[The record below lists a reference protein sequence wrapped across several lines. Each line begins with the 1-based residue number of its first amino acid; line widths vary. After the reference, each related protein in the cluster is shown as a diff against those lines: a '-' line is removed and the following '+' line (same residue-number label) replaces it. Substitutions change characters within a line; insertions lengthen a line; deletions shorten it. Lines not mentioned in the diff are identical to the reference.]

1 MSSRR
6 SRRRIGA
13 GLTAAIIA
21 VTGASVIGAPAAA
34 SPASDDP
41 TVATNAVTLITGD
54 VAVVSYT
61 ADGTASATL
70 TTTEDFYTQ
79 SFGDDLY
86 LVPTSAAP
94 MLAAGTLDTELFN
107 VTGLVRS
114 GYHDAGRDDI
124 PVIATGSLP
133 RARGL
138 DNTATLS
145 SIGATAFS
153 IDKDQTGELFTA
165 VKTARSANTKLW
177 LDIKVEGTELDP
189 TTGVTQT
196 GADQV
201 WDLGYDGEGT
211 TVAVLDTGYDPN
223 HPDLAGQV
231 IGEQD
236 FTGAGSAVDND
247 GHGTHVASTIAGTGE
262 ASDGT
267 RSGAAPGTDLLIGK
281 VLGFGGGQASWIIAG
296 MEWAVESGADV
307 VNMSLGSSEPT
318 DCTDPMSEA
327 VRALSQQDETLFVIA
342 AGNAALRETVSSP
355 GCVESVLTVGA
366 VDADGE
372 TASFSSRGPT
382 LGSLSVKPDIA
393 APGVA
398 ITGAANGSPGDNHYT
413 RMSGTSMATPHTA
426 AAAALVR
433 QAHPEWTAQQVKYA
447 LTSTTKDKK
456 SQDTVYAQGS
466 GELWV
471 PDAINAEVIATSSVT
486 VGQFSWPHDGKTSA
500 TESITY
506 TNFGDKQV
514 KLKLKVEDLVGANG
528 KKMPNK
534 AVALGS
540 KQIIVPAGG
549 KVTVPVTATNVTKNV
564 DDSSFGEISGRIVA
578 TGGGHRV
585 VSAIGYWL
593 EPETVDLSLQ
603 VIDRTGQAATSGYVD
618 VFHMDVDRLER
629 YYFDGSS
636 SVDIRARVGTV
647 SVSGFVNTPGADKS
661 YTYVG
666 EPEIQLTESQTIT
679 FDSRDATR
687 VKVTTDQASQARSAT
702 LHYTRDDGRWLA
714 LGSVYAADTD
724 VAMYALPTKGK
735 KAKLGEFS
743 LSTYW
748 RMYASG
754 VDTKDSPFVY
764 NLAFTETGKVSKKHD
779 HKVKDNQLA
788 TVDET
793 FYAQRAAGTYYDT
806 VKAKSPVN
814 EEVFAGTGMAP
825 IATPAERTA
834 YYSPGIAWQQMGI
847 GADSRLGSDIML
859 DPFTVYEARDHR
871 ETTWNRLVTN
881 TGLWVDAEG
890 APGRVAERQANLM
903 GFSFAQFKDGEPGR
917 YGLGGF
923 GDVGNL
929 RVYRDGELAYE
940 SGWPAGQL
948 LVPAEQADYEATVTN
963 MRFQLDTPQLPD
975 SVLSLATTTTFGFSS
990 ARPNGEDVASLP
1002 ILMPNYDLDVD
1013 LYNLVEATD
1022 VPISVGFTTQDGHRM
1037 SDIVELSAQ
1046 VTFDDVTAMEAL
1058 DPSGLNW
1065 IDVDVEFRDGQW
1077 VLLVDNS
1084 QGAGSYASLH
1094 IKATDADGNTV
1105 EQHVFRLYGVA

>member
-1 MSSRR
+1 
-6 SRRRIGA
+6 
-13 GLTAAIIA
+13 
-21 VTGASVIGAPAAA
+21 
-34 SPASDDP
+34 
-41 TVATNAVTLITGD
+41 
-54 VAVVSYT
+54 
-61 ADGTASATL
+61 
-70 TTTEDFYTQ
+70 
-79 SFGDDLY
+79 
-86 LVPTSAAP
+86 

-133 RARGL
+133 RSKAL
-138 DNTATLS
+138 DATADLS

-153 IDKDQTGELFTA
+153 VEKAQAADLFSA
-165 VKTARSANTKLW
+165 VGTARSANTKLW

-189 TTGVTQT
+189 TTGVPQT

-231 IGEQD
+231 VGEQD
-236 FTGAGSAVDND
+236 FTGDGSAVDND

-281 VLGFGGGQASWIIAG
+281 VLGLGGGQASWIIAG

-327 VRALSQQDETLFVIA
+327 VRALSQQDDTLFVIA

-382 LGSLSVKPDIA
+382 LGSMSVKPDIA

-433 QAHPEWTAQQVKYA
+433 QAHPEWTAQQVKHA
-447 LTSTTKDKK
+447 LTSTTKNKK
-456 SQDTVYAQGS
+456 SSDTVYAQGS

-471 PDAINAEVIATSSVT
+471 PDAVNAEVIATSSVT
-486 VGQFSWPHDGKTSA
+486 VGQFNWPHDGKTSA
-500 TESITY
+500 TESVTY

-528 KKMPNK
+528 KKMPKK

-603 VIDRTGQAATSGYVD
+603 IIDRAGQSAASGYVD
-618 VFHMDVDRLER
+618 VFHMDIDRLER

-636 SVDIRARVGTV
+636 TIDIRARVGTV
-647 SVSGFVNTPGADKS
+647 SVSGFVATSGADKS

-666 EPEIQLTESQTIT
+666 EPELQLSENRTLT
-679 FDSRDATR
+679 FDTRDADR
-687 VKVTTDQASQARSAT
+687 IKVTTDQASQARGAT
-702 LHYTRDDGRWLA
+702 LHFMRTDDRWLT
-714 LGSVYAADTD
+714 LGSVYAEDTD

-735 KAKLGEFS
+735 KAKTGEFS
-743 LSTYW
+743 LSSYW
-748 RMYASG
+748 RLFAAG

-764 NLAFTETGKVSKKHD
+764 NLGFTETDKVGKKHD
-779 HKVKDNQLA
+779 HRVKDHKLA
-788 TVDET
+788 TVDED
-793 FYAQRAAGTYYDT
+793 FYAQRNAGTYYDT
-806 VKAKSPVN
+806 LKVLAPGN
-814 EEVFAGTGMAP
+814 EAVFAGTGMSP
-825 IATPAERTA
+825 VATPAERTA

-847 GADSRLGSDIML
+847 GADSRLGADML
-859 DPFTVYEARDHR
+859 FDPFTVYKAGDHR
-871 ETTWNRLVTN
+871 ETTWNRLITN
-881 TGLWVDAEG
+881 TGLWVDADG
-890 APGRVAERQANLM
+890 APGRVAERQGNLM
-903 GFSFAQFKDGEPGR
+903 GFSFAQFKDSEPGR

-923 GDVGNL
+923 GDAGNL
-929 RVYRDGELAYE
+929 RLYEDGELTYE
-940 SGWPAGQL
+940 SGWPSGQMV
-948 LVPAEQADYEATVTN
+948 VPTETTDYRVTVSH
-963 MRFQLDTPQLPD
+963 MRLQLDRPQLPD
-975 SVLSLATTTTFGFSS
+975 SHLSLATTTSFEFTS
-990 ARPNGEDVASLP
+990 AHPGGEDIAALP
-1002 ILMPNYDLDVD
+1002 IQMPSYDIDVD
-1013 LYNLVEATD
+1013 MYNLVEATE
-1022 VPISVGFTTQDGHRM
+1022 VPITVGFTAQNGHRP
-1037 SDIVELSAQ
+1037 SDIVSLTARVS
-1046 VTFDDVTAMEAL
+1046 FDDVTVSQAMQPETL
-1058 DPSGLNW
+1058 TW
-1065 IDVDVEFRDGQW
+1065 TDVEVENRNGQW

-1084 QGAGSYASLH
+1084 QGAGTYPSLH
-1094 IKATDADGNTV
+1094 ITATDADGNTV
-1105 EQHVFRLYGVA
+1105 EQHVLRLYGVA